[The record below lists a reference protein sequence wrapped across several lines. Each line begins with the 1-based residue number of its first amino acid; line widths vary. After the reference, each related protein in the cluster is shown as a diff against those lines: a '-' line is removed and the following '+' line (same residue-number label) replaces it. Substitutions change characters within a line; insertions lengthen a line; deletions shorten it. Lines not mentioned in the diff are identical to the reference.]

1 MGKCKTV
8 VLGGFMAVDLL
19 RGKSADDISNIGK
32 ATVINKK
39 KKGGKEYV
47 VCYGSRKVRSFCNLR
62 SAIRRIA
69 YVDLNSRD
77 YFMQRIVNYSN
88 PCCYT
93 LSLLSAI
100 SWTNMYLYLPRDY
113 NMLYVASG
121 WYDFYRCWVVFPLA
135 FASYACKNKTETDSW
150 SKIFPLG
157 H

>member
-1 MGKCKTV
+1 M
-8 VLGGFMAVDLL
+8 
-19 RGKSADDISNIGK
+19 
-32 ATVINKK
+32 
-39 KKGGKEYV
+39 
-47 VCYGSRKVRSFCNLR
+47 RSFCNVR

-77 YFMQRIVNYSN
+77 YFMPRIVNYSN

-113 NMLYVASG
+113 NMLYIASG

-135 FASYACKNKTETDSW
+135 FASYACKNKTETDS
-150 SKIFPLG
+150 
-157 H
+157 